1 MKETGKPVFYNAFF
15 TPVNVFCFRFAK
27 FFDYFNFMV
36 EITPVIFQLPIYN
49 LLKPMNLSFSV
60 FICSNKW

>member
-15 TPVNVFCFRFAK
+15 TPVNAFCFRFAK
-27 FFDYFNFMV
+27 FFGYFNFMV